1 MTHNKAAF
9 TLAEVLIT
17 LGIIGVVAAMTIP
30 NLITSY
36 KIKAIH
42 TKLLKSYSVIKQI
55 DMMMKSDD
63 LDAEMY
69 MSNSNTPYSNVF
81 IKYLTGATNCG
92 SGYKNRCFSVWDTY
106 INSRMSPALID
117 DGCLIGIDGVVYMF
131 ENMYASNSSDSLLWI
146 TVDINGYK
154 TKPNEMGI
162 DLFTFEY
169 VNNSFKPLG
178 APGSNYARE
187 PYDRT
192 YKVIN
197 DPNYIKVVLKTL
209 K

>member
-1 MTHNKAAF
+1 MSRKFAAF

-17 LGIIGVVAAMTIP
+17 LAVIGVVAAMTIP

-36 KIKAIH
+36 KIKVIH
-42 TKLLKSYSVIKQI
+42 KKLLKSYSVIQQV
-55 DMMMKSDD
+55 DRMMKSDD

-69 MSNSNTPYSNVF
+69 MSNSKTSYVNVF
-81 IKYLTGATNCG
+81 VRYLSGATNCG
-92 SGYKNRCFSVWDTY
+92 HGYNNKCFSVWDTY
-106 INSRMSPALID
+106 IHSKMSPSLLD
-117 DGCLIGIDGVVYMF
+117 DGCIIGIDGVVYMF
-131 ENMYASNSSDSLLWI
+131 ENMYTSIPKTPILWV

-178 APGSNYARE
+178 ALGSNYARE
-187 PYDRT
+187 PYNRT
-192 YKVIN
+192 YKVLN